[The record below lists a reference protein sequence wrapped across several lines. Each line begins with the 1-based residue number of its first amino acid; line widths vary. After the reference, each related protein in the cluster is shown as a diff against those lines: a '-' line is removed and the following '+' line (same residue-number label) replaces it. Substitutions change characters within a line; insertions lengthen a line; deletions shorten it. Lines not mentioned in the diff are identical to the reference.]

1 MAPNVRSVIAQVHQ
15 KSRAMGSRRNFCS
28 HPDHPALNRF
38 TGTRLWPWMLTHG
51 LGLAAG
57 YGLGSLIFGYFTS
70 KSELEKKKQELIA
83 QYEQHFQ
90 QQEKLCSDLAA
101 SNPKS

>member
-38 TGTRLWPWMLTHG
+38 TGTRLWPWLLTHG

-57 YGLGSLIFGYFTS
+57 YGLGHYLSAYVI
-70 KSELEKKKQELIA
+70 SELKEKRQKALKENEE
-83 QYEQHFQ
+83 YFQ
-90 QQEKLCSDLAA
+90 RREKRWLDLAA
-101 SNPKS
+101 SDPRF